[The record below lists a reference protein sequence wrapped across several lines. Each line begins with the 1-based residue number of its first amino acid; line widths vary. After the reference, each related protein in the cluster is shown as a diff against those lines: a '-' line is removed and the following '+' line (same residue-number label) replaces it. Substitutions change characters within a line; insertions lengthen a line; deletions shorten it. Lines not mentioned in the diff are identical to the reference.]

1 MINFG
6 LPLFFVLWLNL
17 RYKTILIKNKKGL
30 KWILNSLFLGYFPIK
45 KYYIQNDKLRQ
56 TTQHKYAT
64 IKVEVMNMQENYLKS
79 LRMIKVLKIK
89 TRREYIKLMNDYLL
103 LSVES
108 LKYISQK
115 ESFRLILRQAKE
127 VK

>member
-1 MINFG
+1 M
-6 LPLFFVLWLNL
+6 
-17 RYKTILIKNKKGL
+17 
-30 KWILNSLFLGYFPIK
+30 NSLLLGYFPIK
-45 KYYIQNDKLRQ
+45 KYFIQNDKLRQ
-56 TTQHKYAT
+56 TIQHKYAT

-115 ESFRLILRQAKE
+115 DNFRQIVRQATE

>member
-1 MINFG
+1 
-6 LPLFFVLWLNL
+6 
-17 RYKTILIKNKKGL
+17 
-30 KWILNSLFLGYFPIK
+30 
-45 KYYIQNDKLRQ
+45 
-56 TTQHKYAT
+56 
-64 IKVEVMNMQENYLKS
+64 MQENYLKS

-89 TRREYIKLMNDYLL
+89 TRREYIKLLNDYLL

-115 ESFRLILRQAKE
+115 ESFRQIVRQAKE

>member
-1 MINFG
+1 
-6 LPLFFVLWLNL
+6 
-17 RYKTILIKNKKGL
+17 
-30 KWILNSLFLGYFPIK
+30 
-45 KYYIQNDKLRQ
+45 
-56 TTQHKYAT
+56 
-64 IKVEVMNMQENYLKS
+64 MNMQENYLKS

-89 TRREYIKLMNDYLL
+89 TRREYIKLLNDYLL

-115 ESFRLILRQAKE
+115 DNFRQIVRQAKE

>member
-1 MINFG
+1 M
-6 LPLFFVLWLNL
+6 
-17 RYKTILIKNKKGL
+17 
-30 KWILNSLFLGYFPIK
+30 FLGYFPIK
-45 KYYIQNDKLRQ
+45 KYFIQNDKLRQ

-64 IKVEVMNMQENYLKS
+64 IKIEVMNMQENYLKS

-115 ESFRLILRQAKE
+115 DNFRQIVRQAKE

>member
-1 MINFG
+1 
-6 LPLFFVLWLNL
+6 
-17 RYKTILIKNKKGL
+17 
-30 KWILNSLFLGYFPIK
+30 
-45 KYYIQNDKLRQ
+45 
-56 TTQHKYAT
+56 
-64 IKVEVMNMQENYLKS
+64 MNMQENYLKS

-115 ESFRLILRQAKE
+115 DNFRQIVRQAKE
-127 VK
+127 VE

>member
-1 MINFG
+1 
-6 LPLFFVLWLNL
+6 
-17 RYKTILIKNKKGL
+17 
-30 KWILNSLFLGYFPIK
+30 
-45 KYYIQNDKLRQ
+45 
-56 TTQHKYAT
+56 
-64 IKVEVMNMQENYLKS
+64 MQENYLKS

-115 ESFRLILRQAKE
+115 DNFRQIVRQAKK